1 MTTDSFGMLIVV
13 RVVVL
18 RVRDRVRDDGVLN
31 ALSSQSS
38 RSRVGFIC
46 ACVSS
51 LVCPILP

>member
-1 MTTDSFGMLIVV
+1 MLIVV

-18 RVRDRVRDDGVLN
+18 RVRDSVRDDDVLN
-31 ALSSQSS
+31 A
-38 RSRVGFIC
+38 RVLKLCALAMLLFC